1 MQTEVNPRE
10 TAETSPEEQRPIHR
24 RAAEIEREEGPGA
37 KGVGGVAT
45 DEAVEP
51 SPQVTD
57 QVHIAFQR
65 WLVAGAETMEERFT
79 ESAGKAVGQ
88 EDDEGKAG
96 YDEQHLAPGTI
107 LQQDIEQNK
116 NERNP
121 GTSSRDGQET
131 MVLAVCNKLTR
142 ELKLAKVYVDQ
153 TFKNVTATCEFFY
166 ANNEALEQNLRNSL
180 QMLGVV
186 RTVFRK
192 DLAELSED

>member
-1 MQTEVNPRE
+1 MKKENLIKSFLDMVKKTLSNKKE
-10 TAETSPEEQRPIHR
+10 TQHNKENVIMKKKELILATLEKMGYSPEVDNDGDIKLLYQMKTIYVMTGDEEEPYISMMLPQFY
-24 RAAEIEREEGPGA
+24 EIE
-37 KGVGGVAT
+37 
-45 DEAVEP
+45 
-51 SPQVTD
+51 
-57 QVHIAFQR
+57 
-65 WLVAGAETMEERFT
+65 
-79 ESAGKAVGQ
+79 
-88 EDDEGKAG
+88 
-96 YDEQHLAPGTI
+96 
-107 LQQDIEQNK
+107 
-116 NERNP
+116 
-121 GTSSRDGQET
+121 DGQET

>member
-1 MQTEVNPRE
+1 MKKENLIKSFLDMVKKTLSNKKE
-10 TAETSPEEQRPIHR
+10 TQHNKENVIMKKKELILATLEKMGYSPEVDNEGDIKLLYQMKTIYVMTGDEEEPYISMMLPQFH
-24 RAAEIEREEGPGA
+24 EIE
-37 KGVGGVAT
+37 
-45 DEAVEP
+45 
-51 SPQVTD
+51 
-57 QVHIAFQR
+57 
-65 WLVAGAETMEERFT
+65 
-79 ESAGKAVGQ
+79 
-88 EDDEGKAG
+88 
-96 YDEQHLAPGTI
+96 
-107 LQQDIEQNK
+107 
-116 NERNP
+116 
-121 GTSSRDGQET
+121 DGQET